1 MGIVI
6 HDIIIIKVWR
16 VDLTFPKLPNHTPLY
31 KNPITVTPLLMTSLS
46 SQSLIPTLQIQR
58 IQHLQASLHLFLY
71 YCKINAPHL
80 TPPPPPPNRSL
91 LVRADKFVKNVRRFE
106 AAAWGR
112 GALRD
117 SCPSGCE
124 LWLSRKIYSYFE
136 KGCRKK
142 RHPTIPKGNVG
153 YDQYT
158 VPDTVAVDGTY
169 FSCFPN
175 LALANSY
182 FHGLSC
188 HSFKFL

>member
-1 MGIVI
+1 MGIAI

-16 VDLTFPKLPNHTPLY
+16 VNLTFPKLPNHTPLY

-71 YCKINAPHL
+71 YCKLNAPHL
-80 TPPPPPPNRSL
+80 TLPPPNRSL

-136 KGCRKK
+136 KK
-142 RHPTIPKGNVG
+142 TA
-153 YDQYT
+153 
-158 VPDTVAVDGTY
+158 PDNPEG
-169 FSCFPN
+169 
-175 LALANSY
+175 
-182 FHGLSC
+182 
-188 HSFKFL
+188 